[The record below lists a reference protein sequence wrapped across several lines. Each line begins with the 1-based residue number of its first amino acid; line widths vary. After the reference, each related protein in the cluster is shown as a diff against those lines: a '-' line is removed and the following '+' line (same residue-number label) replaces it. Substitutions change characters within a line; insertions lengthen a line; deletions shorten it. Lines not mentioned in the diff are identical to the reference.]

1 MLGDKFRKCRLHTK
15 GPDTLHVVLNHSL
28 FFSLFSKNHFC
39 SNSIYLGWNGFL
51 HSDLGKL
58 QSGAGH
64 IGLGG
69 LQIGQLG
76 FVHDITC
83 TLHN

>member
-1 MLGDKFRKCRLHTK
+1 MLGDIFHKYRPRTK
-15 GPDTLHVVLNHSL
+15 DPDNLHVVLNHSL
-28 FFSLFSKNHFC
+28 FFHFFQKNHFC

-51 HSDLGKL
+51 HSDLDKL
-58 QSGAGH
+58 QSGDGH
-64 IGLGG
+64 GG

-76 FVHDITC
+76 FEHAITC